1 VEPVKG
7 GGGYSL
13 VELLVSLALT
23 ALVFAMVFP
32 FLQLQKEQWERLE
45 REREE
50 FRTLT
55 SALGWLTSDIQE
67 AGYHTGSPPILSI
80 EEGKI
85 VYALSRGS
93 ASSDAFSEESRRRV
107 TVSLKGT
114 DLMYRVQAWD
124 RDASDWRRGSTQV
137 LASGISSATFQGIDG
152 RGETAGDGSGVRA
165 LRISLS
171 GRGAGTLRTVVA
183 LRNRG
188 GSR

>member
-1 VEPVKG
+1 VKG
-7 GGGYSL
+7 SDGYSL
-13 VELLVSLALT
+13 VELLLALALT

-55 SALGWLTSDIQE
+55 GALCWLTRDIQE
-67 AGYHTGSPPILSI
+67 AGYHTGSPPVLSI
-80 EEGKI
+80 EEGEI

-93 ASSDAFSEESRRRV
+93 ASSRGFSEKSRRRV

-124 RDASDWRRGSTQV
+124 RDTSDWRRGSSQV
-137 LASGISSATFQGIDG
+137 LASGISSVSFQGIDG
-152 RGETAGDGSGVRA
+152 RGETAGEGSGVGA
-165 LRISLS
+165 LRITLS
-171 GRGAGTLRTVVA
+171 GRGTATLRTVVA
-183 LRNRG
+183 LRNG
-188 GSR
+188 EGSG

>member
-1 VEPVKG
+1 MKNRN
-7 GGGYSL
+7 GYSL

-45 REREE
+45 QEREE

-55 SALGWLTSDIQE
+55 SALGWLTRDIQE
-67 AGYHTGSPPILSI
+67 AGYHTGSPPILSL
-80 EEGKI
+80 EEGEI
-85 VYALSRGS
+85 VYALSRES

-124 RDASDWRRGSTQV
+124 SDASDWRRGSSQV
-137 LASGISSATFQGIDG
+137 LASGISSVIFQGLDG
-152 RGETAGDGSGVRA
+152 KGEIAGDGPGTRA
-165 LRISLS
+165 LRITLS

-188 GSR
+188 GSG